1 MNLIIGLD
9 GFNLEN
15 FILLPKTLKRIE
27 KFDNTIKSAF
37 YEDLLV
43 RGWSKIIAGENSF
56 YKNTFYNRPKLNGTF
71 QRTSSVNSKSYE
83 GHSIIDYSINKSK
96 IGIFS
101 FPTLLPITKA
111 NGFLFGAPGGGIDP
125 NSKVPIDGVFPK
137 SIHPNF
143 NKKNIWEVRSSSLA
157 VDNEEDLFNILID
170 DVKTS
175 LEIFLNLLESNQNFS
190 FYAIMFRCFDT
201 LNGQF
206 ISELEN
212 KSINDIEN
220 LNLKNCLKKID
231 HLISDFIDKLNPR
244 TLVFTT
250 DHGATRYKGDINFN
264 KILHEL
270 GYQSK
275 PKKLSRKFNL
285 KTLIPKVIQK
295 KLVEFK
301 NKINPKYTFYN
312 KPDFTVNSSLKAFS
326 YRYIPGIYINDERFN
341 NNLKLNK
348 SKLIEELNNLS
359 FKNDLK
365 FKAISI
371 DKKFD
376 KKYINEYY
384 PDIWLDIEEGYYP
397 ENRGNDFINK
407 FTRNNQNFKYDQWQS
422 TKKNS
427 SFIYFGS
434 NDLKE
439 TNQLK
444 SKIKKHNSLIAMNE
458 YLKFL
463 IDEK

>member
-9 GFNLEN
+9 GFNVEN
-15 FILLPKTLKRIE
+15 FTLLPKTHKLIE
-27 KFDNTIKSAF
+27 NFDNTNKSIF

-43 RGWSKIIAGENSF
+43 RGWSKIIAGENAF
-56 YKNTFYNRPKLNGTF
+56 YNNAFYNRPKLNGTF
-71 QRTSSVNSKSYE
+71 QRTSSVNSKLYKDK
-83 GHSIIDYSINKSK
+83 SIIDYSINKSK

-125 NSKVPIDGVFPK
+125 NSKVPINGVFPL
-137 SIHPNF
+137 SIHPDF

-157 VDNEEDLFNILID
+157 IESEKDLFNILID

-175 LEIFLNLLESNQNFS
+175 LEIFLNLVKKNKDFS

-206 ISELEN
+206 ISDLEN
-212 KSINDIEN
+212 KYINDVEN
-220 LNLKNCLKKID
+220 LNLRKCLNTLD
-231 HLISDFIDKLNPR
+231 LLISDFIKKLNPK
-244 TLVFTT
+244 TLIFTT
-250 DHGATRYKGDINFN
+250 DHGATRYKGNINFN

-275 PKKLSRKFNL
+275 PKKHRAKFNI
-285 KTLIPKVIQK
+285 KTLIPKIIQK
-295 KLVEFK
+295 KLVEYK

-326 YRYIPGIYINDERFN
+326 YRYIPGVYINDERFGN
-341 NNLKLNK
+341 NSNLNK
-348 SKLIEELNNLS
+348 SKLIEELNTMS
-359 FKNDLK
+359 KKNDLK

-371 DKKFD
+371 EKKFD
-376 KKYINEYY
+376 KKYINKYY
-384 PDIWLDIEEGYYP
+384 PDIWLDIDEGYYP
-397 ENRGNDFINK
+397 ENRGNDIMNK
-407 FTRNNQNFKYDQWQS
+407 FTRNDQNFGHDQWQS
-422 TKKNS
+422 TKKNT

-434 NDLKE
+434 NDLNE
-439 TNQLK
+439 SNRLK
-444 SKIKKHNSLIAMNE
+444 LKIKKHNSLVALHD